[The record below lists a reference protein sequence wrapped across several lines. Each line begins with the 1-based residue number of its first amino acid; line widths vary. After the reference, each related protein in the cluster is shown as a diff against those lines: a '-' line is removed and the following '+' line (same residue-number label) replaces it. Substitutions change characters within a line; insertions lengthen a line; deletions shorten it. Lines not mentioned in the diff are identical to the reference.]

1 MADLADFRTRFPEF
15 SAEGDPRVEM
25 FLEDADLQVYEP
37 IWGKFYDRGVL
48 YLAAHLL
55 SIAGREG
62 VSEGEGADGAGP
74 VYSDTVGPLNYKRA
88 VTPVSIDDGEA
99 LLSSTSYGL
108 RYIEL
113 RGLIPNTGY
122 LVTSDA
128 KYSDSSLR

>member
-1 MADLADFRTRFPEF
+1 MSDLTQFRTRFPEF
-15 SAEGDPRVEM
+15 ADVADPRVEM
-25 FLEDADLQVYEP
+25 FLDDAALQVHQP
-37 IWGKFYDRGVL
+37 VWGKFYDQGVL

-55 SIAGREG
+55 SIAGREEEG
-62 VSEGEGADGAGP
+62 EGEGADGAGP

-88 VTPVSIDDGEA
+88 VTPVSVEGGEA

-113 RGLIPNTGY
+113 RSLIPNVGY

-128 KYSDSSLR
+128 QYSDSDLR